1 MRINDSKDTR
11 TFIENLKMVYIDD
24 RTDLEIVYLDNSK

>member
-1 MRINDSKDTR
+1 MRINDYNDTR
-11 TFIENLKMVYIDD
+11 TFTENFKMVYIDD